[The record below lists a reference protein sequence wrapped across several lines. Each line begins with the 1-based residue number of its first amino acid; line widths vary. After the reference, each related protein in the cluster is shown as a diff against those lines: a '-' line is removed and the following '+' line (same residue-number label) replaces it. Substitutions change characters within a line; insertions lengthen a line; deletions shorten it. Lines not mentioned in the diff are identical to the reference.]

1 MVKTTK
7 RLKDLEV
14 TQYEGA
20 NWNEMEDDFTQA
32 FYEQNLSQF
41 WRPEDISLQPDL
53 NVWNVLSDEIKEAYA
68 KNLLVLTFLDTHQGD
83 IGMPVVARSMDDR
96 FHQRKAVLN
105 FMAAMENAVHAKS
118 YSNIFMT

>member
-1 MVKTTK
+1 MAKTTK
-7 RLKDLEV
+7 KLKDLEV

-68 KNLLVLTFLDTHQGD
+68 KNLLVLTFLIPIKGILECQ
-83 IGMPVVARSMDDR
+83 
-96 FHQRKAVLN
+96 LL
-105 FMAAMENAVHAKS
+105 HALWMIDSIKEKQC
-118 YSNIFMT
+118 